1 MQRGHK
7 SADTDKQ
14 KRQPGAMEKGDR
26 QQGGP
31 RPQAE
36 ARAWATA
43 SKLHDAGKKVGSR
56 RKVPSGPL
64 GGSGRKTNLSR
75 SS

>member
-1 MQRGHK
+1 MPRGNK
-7 SADTDKQ
+7 SPDTK
-14 KRQPGAMEKGDR
+14 KRQAGATGAGDR
-26 QQGGP
+26 QKGVP
-31 RPQAE
+31 RPQAD
-36 ARAWATA
+36 ARTWASA
-43 SKLHDAGKKVGSR
+43 SKLHGGGKKVDSR

>member
-1 MQRGHK
+1 MPRGEK
-7 SADTDKQ
+7 ANSTDKRPAGAIDTGEQ
-14 KRQPGAMEKGDR
+14 RKSIPRAQPTARGWPAANNLHGAG
-26 QQGGP
+26 QN
-31 RPQAE
+31 A
-36 ARAWATA
+36 
-43 SKLHDAGKKVGSR
+43 DAR

>member
-1 MQRGHK
+1 MPRRDN
-7 SADTDKQ
+7 STDTN
-14 KRQPGAMEKGDR
+14 KRQAGAIETGDR
-26 QQGGP
+26 QKSVP
-31 RPQAE
+31 RPPAE
-36 ARAWATA
+36 ARAWVTA
-43 SKLHDAGKKVGSR
+43 SKLHGGGKKVESR

>member
-1 MQRGHK
+1 MSKR
-7 SADTDKQ
+7 DKDVDAHTQ
-14 KRQPGAMEKGDR
+14 KRATTEGGDAQRAVAARPGSETRG
-26 QQGGP
+26 
-31 RPQAE
+31 
-36 ARAWATA
+36 WA
-43 SKLHDAGKKVGSR
+43 SVNKLPGAGKKIDAR